1 MKLSSFIF
9 RTPARNWKTST
20 SWWEAAPRPSK
31 TTPRNACPSRSPSD
45 NSRPSSESPNL
56 WQRWN
61 SLPSPSTG
69 ISKKPS
75 DFSRYQFQFFILT
88 TATMLGITSSNVRD
102 HFTRKK
108 KFFPFWQW
116 YYRAFNRQLR
126 IWYIDHLQNFAGT
139 VQMLRHNYILYVW
152 RIRWWPNFNYL
163 WFCDKIVD

>member
-1 MKLSSFIF
+1 MRSGAKAIEDDTEKRLSIPITVRQLEAIIRIAESMAKMEL
-9 RTPARNWKTST
+9 TPFAVDRHIE
-20 SWWEAAPRPSK
+20 EALR
-31 TTPRNACPSRSPSD
+31 
-45 NSRPSSESPNL
+45 L
-56 WQRWN
+56 FQV
-61 SLPSPSTG
+61 
-69 ISKKPS
+69 
-75 DFSRYQFQFFILT
+75 QFQFSNFFIFT
-88 TATMLGITSSNVRD
+88 TTMLGITSSNVRD

-139 VQMLRHNYILYVW
+139 VQMLIHIYILYVW